1 MNYLISSVIGFL
13 LGSIPTAY
21 LILKFTRGIDI
32 REAGS
37 ANVGAM
43 NSYEVSD
50 SKWLGL
56 TVMLI
61 DIAKGAMSALLPLL
75 IFGDTFIWAAMASI
89 FAVFAHCYNPWLGF
103 KGGRGLATFAGSAI
117 VLFPYLLVIWL
128 VLWVVFYLLKKD
140 ILFSNISAIIMSLIL
155 VFSTPKLAIKY
166 ANPSPD
172 SVSTLMFF
180 TVSGLIIIFIKHI
193 DSLKELIYDKKIF
206 KMKRNE

>member
-21 LILKFTRGIDI
+21 LILKFTKGIDI

-56 TVMLI
+56 SVMLI
-61 DIAKGAMSALLPLL
+61 DIAKGALSALLPLL
-75 IFGDTFIWAAMASI
+75 IFGDIFIYPAIASV
-89 FAVFAHCYNPWLGF
+89 FAVFAHCYNPWIGF
-103 KGGRGLATFAGSAI
+103 KGGRGLATFAGSTI
-117 VLFPYLLVIWL
+117 VIFPYLLVIWL
-128 VLWVVFYLLKKD
+128 ILWVIIFLLKKD
-140 ILFSNISAIIMSLIL
+140 ILFSNISAIILSIIL
-155 VFSTPKLAIKY
+155 VFNTPKIAIKY
-166 ANPSPD
+166 ASPSPE

-180 TVSGLIIIFIKHI
+180 VVSGLVIIFIKHI
-193 DSLKELIYDKKIF
+193 DPLKELIYDKKIF